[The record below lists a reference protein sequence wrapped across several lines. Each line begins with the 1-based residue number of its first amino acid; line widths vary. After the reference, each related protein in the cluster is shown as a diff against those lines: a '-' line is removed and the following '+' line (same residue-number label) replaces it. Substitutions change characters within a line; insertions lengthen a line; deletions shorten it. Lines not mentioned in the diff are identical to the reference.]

1 MANLVMDEK
10 TEKRFHH
17 QHVSSYFS
25 KSPCELVRESP
36 LGIQMK
42 QAKQM
47 GFKSVEEMQQAQ
59 EQQMMQQIQQQ
70 RMQMQVRFTLHPPH
84 QLVRKFRVYRVWSCA
99 SHFFLYRYAYWLIA
113 SLFR

>member
-10 TEKRFHH
+10 TKKRFHH

-25 KSPCELVRESP
+25 KSPCELVRDSP

-47 GFKSVEEMQQAQ
+47 GFKSVEEMQQ
-59 EQQMMQQIQQQ
+59 IQQQ
-70 RMQMQVRFTLHPPH
+70 RMQMQVHFTPQPPH
-84 QLVRKFRVYRVWSCA
+84 QLVRNFRVYRVWSCA
-99 SHFFLYRYAYWLIA
+99 SHIFLYRYAYWLIA